1 MDDYDIATCA
11 TEHADKVLRASG
23 SALKHYTTPA
33 VRKAILSAMLDAIEE
48 AYREGAKFAETHCAA
63 TIAAQ
68 AAEIERLREAAAN
81 QNAAIAEY
89 YRYWTGGE
97 TRGSYDGKPER
108 NALWASM
115 YKARAVLATS
125 QVRHD

>member
-33 VRKAILSAMLDAIEE
+33 VKKAILSAMLDAIEE
-48 AYREGAKFAETHCAA
+48 AYREGAKFAGTRYAT

-68 AAEIERLREAAAN
+68 AAELQRLRAAAAN

-97 TRGSYDGKPER
+97 TRFTKTGSPP
-108 NALWASM
+108 
-115 YKARAVLATS
+115 
-125 QVRHD
+125 Q